1 MKKKTLISLI
11 CSVVL
16 SIVFVAF
23 TLIVKFVDVSLV
35 GNTGKEIGLSSFNSY
50 FFLRLEPLDIWHTL
64 SNIIFAIALLIAVAF
79 VIVVIYQFVTRKS
92 LKKIDKDIVAVVSS
106 YILVAIVY
114 VFFELVVV
122 NFRPILIDGAVE
134 ASYPSSHVMISLV
147 VITSAVMFLC
157 GRANTKIRKVLAIV
171 FGVMLS
177 LMVIIFRILSARHWI
192 TDIIAGVLIALV
204 ILSCYVLI
212 TNIINKKGDVH
223 DK

>member
-16 SIVFVAF
+16 LLVFVAF
-23 TLIVKFVDVSLV
+23 TLIVKFVDLSLV
-35 GNTGKEIGLSSFNSY
+35 GNTGKEIGLSSINSY
-50 FFLRLEPLDIWHTL
+50 FYLRLKPLDIWHTL
-64 SNIIFAIALLIAVAF
+64 SNIIFVLALFIAVAF
-79 VIVVIYQFVTRKS
+79 VIVGIYQLVTRKS
-92 LKKIDKDIVAVVSS
+92 LNKIDKDIVAVISS
-106 YILVAIVY
+106 YALVALVY

-122 NFRPILIDGAVE
+122 NFRPILIDGVVE

-157 GRANTKIRKVLAIV
+157 GRVNTKIKKVLAIV
-171 FGVMLS
+171 SGVMLS

-192 TDIIAGVLIALV
+192 TDIIAGVIIAFA

-212 TNIINKKGDVH
+212 TNIINKKGDG
-223 DK
+223 DD